1 MPADPTPAPAPEW
14 AVKMAFS
21 DVFPSYVKRLGYE
34 GARHELRYIGPE
46 SWALMERLALSYASV
61 RDATLREAAARCGER
76 AKSFDNA
83 TTDGRDVGRR
93 IFRAHALE
101 ARACGGAILSLV
113 GTAPKQ
119 TQSAAEAE
127 GREEAPRG

>member
-1 MPADPTPAPAPEW
+1 MPADPTPAPEW

-83 TTDGRDVGRR
+83 TTDGATGRR